1 MATSGTTGARILTL
15 TLILVLQVQGAH
27 RAIQAAILGERQ
39 AIAREA
45 IRVDIHG
52 LHLLRACQG
61 AAIRS
66 GLHIQACLP
75 EVPPFGVVLRCG
87 ATDISF

>member
-1 MATSGTTGARILTL
+1 MATSGTTGARIPTL

-52 LHLLRACQG
+52 LHHHQAFRG

-66 GLHIQACLP
+66 GLRIQACLV
-75 EVPPFGVVLRCG
+75 EVPPFGEALRFQ
-87 ATDISF
+87 ADLHF

>member
-27 RAIQAAILGERQ
+27 RAIQVAILGERQ

-52 LHLLRACQG
+52 LHLLQACQG
-61 AAIRS
+61 ATLRS

-75 EVPPFGVVLRCG
+75 AVPPFGEALRSQ
-87 ATDISF
+87 ADLHF